1 MYRPR
6 VDTCD
11 RLWFVDTGVLEYP
24 GNTKI
29 IQPPSIWIMDLKTN
43 KLINRYEIPSAVV
56 DNGFGLASLVI
67 DVIDC
72 SRSFAYIPD
81 LQNYR
86 LIVYSLAEN
95 TAWRFIHNYFHLNP
109 FEGDYN
115 GKEMKLRLHFKPV
128 LFHNSIIILY
138 SLHSV
143 NGFQFSWD
151 DGIFSITL
159 GEAAA
164 DSYRL
169 AYFHPLSRYFK
180 NCIRFL
186 FYFCCSYC

>member
-6 VDTCD
+6 VDSCD

-24 GNTKI
+24 SNMKI
-29 IQPPSIWIMDLKTN
+29 IQQPSIWVMDLKTD
-43 KLINRYEIPSAVV
+43 KLINRYEIPTAVV
-56 DNGFGLASLVI
+56 NNGYGLASLVI

-72 SRSFAYIPD
+72 NRTFAYIPD
-81 LQNYR
+81 LQNYQ
-86 LIVYSLAEN
+86 LIVFSLAEN
-95 TAWRFIHNYFHLNP
+95 KTWRFIHNYFHLNP

-128 LFHNSIIILY
+128 LFDNSIILY
-138 SLHSV
+138 YLFHSV
-143 NGFQFSWD
+143 NGLQFSWD

-159 GEAAA
+159 GKAEA

-169 AYFHPLSRYFK
+169 AYFHPLSRYFR
-180 NCIRFL
+180 NCIRNL
-186 FYFCCSYC
+186 FVFT